1 MIMWIHGLMILLSIT
16 LKQNDFCHVW
26 SKQNTLVIPA
36 LVTTDFVYLR
46 LVGDK
51 RIDYKNFGK
60 IRKDRKLE
68 MQEWFNI
75 LNDLKNNEAIIKKAI
90 VSANNH

>member
-1 MIMWIHGLMILLSIT
+1 
-16 LKQNDFCHVW
+16 
-26 SKQNTLVIPA
+26 VIPA
-36 LVTTDFVYLR
+36 LVTTDFLYLR
-46 LVGDK
+46 LLGDK

-75 LNDLKNNEAIIKKAI
+75 LNDLKKNEAIIKKAI